1 MSYGEPTLTL
11 AEAAKACGVSVSTMR
26 RRREELESLG
36 ASRHGASWQI
46 PISAL
51 IALGLMPRTS
61 PPDASPDAS
70 VKAIPVRVS
79 DASMTREASL
89 LEEIDRLK
97 TALAEAEK
105 RAAVAE
111 AEARERLNTIEA
123 HRMTLRMIE
132 GPKAKTDEEPE
143 TPEVT
148 RPREEAPRRGLFD
161 RLLGR

>member
-11 AEAAKACGVSVSTMR
+11 SEAAKACGVSVSTMR

-61 PPDASPDAS
+61 PPDAS
-70 VKAIPVRVS
+70 VKAMPVRVS

>member
-1 MSYGEPTLTL
+1 MSEPTLTL

-26 RRREELESLG
+26 RRRDDLERFG
-36 ASRHGASWQI
+36 ASRHGGSWQI

-61 PPDASPDAS
+61 PPDASPDTPA
-70 VKAIPVRVS
+70 KAG
-79 DASMTREASL
+79 DASRERSL
-89 LEEIDRLK
+89 MEEIDRLK

-123 HRMTLRMIE
+123 HRLTLRMIE
-132 GPKAKTDEEPE
+132 GPKVRAEVEPE
-143 TPEVT
+143 ALEE
-148 RPREEAPRRGLFD
+148 RGPRAEAPPRRGFFE